1 MLRFFLAV
9 VVLLTVFAL
18 LPVFP
23 VQSTER
29 RPTMLEVDLEVFQ
42 HVEYPCHAFKMIQ
55 IAKKWKATPGTVH
68 KLGRNALTAALLVT
82 SEKALTEEGD
92 QMTANRI
99 KDETGIDLRS
109 LEKKERVV
117 TYHIMLSACIAAH
130 YGWEAENVQS
140 EGFIKALSMT
150 GW

>member
-29 RPTMLEVDLEVFQ
+29 QPTILEVDLEVFQ

-68 KLGRNALTAALLVT
+68 NLGRNALTAAILVT
-82 SEKALTEEGD
+82 TKEALTSED
-92 QMTANRI
+92 QMTASQI
-99 KDETGIDLRS
+99 KSETGIDLRS
-109 LEKKERVV
+109 LGKEERVV
-117 TYHIMLSACIAAH
+117 AYHIMLSTCIAAH

-150 GW
+150 GWQ